1 MLIAITNDLIGKR
14 IRLIEMFDEPYP
26 IESGTLGTIYH
37 IGGGILNV
45 KWDNGRTLGV
55 VIDLDNFEIIDNQ

>member
-26 IESGTLGTIYH
+26 VEPNTLGTIYH

-55 VIDLDNFEIIDNQ
+55 VIDLDNFEIIDNN